1 MWPCWFYFL
10 VLFQPIH
17 HFTHFD
23 HQNYDRTS
31 TLLFFKPS
39 ILSQPSRSLFI
50 LVLTCWV
57 GMMGWSGN
65 YTTIQTVNYDLHF
78 PYSTSVTLCACVQ
91 CLLLF
96 CKISTGLPIL
106 LHFTDRVFFFFN
118 KLRVCG
124 KVALSKSIGTI
135 FRTAFVF
142 LAIRCFLVKAYM
154 LFFSDIMLLHT

>member
-106 LHFTDRVFFFFN
+106 LHFTDRVFFFLTNWEFVAR
-118 KLRVCG
+118 LRW
-124 KVALSKSIGTI
+124 ASL
-135 FRTAFVF
+135 
-142 LAIRCFLVKAYM
+142 LAPFFEQHLCF
-154 LFFSDIMLLHT
+154 